1 MIPQIAVHP
10 SYQGR
15 GLGNVLMNSAIEQF
29 RSLGFQSLSLTVT
42 KKNRRA
48 FDWYQRLGFKFRKD
62 FGAYIWER

>member
-15 GLGNVLMNSAIEQF
+15 SIGNTLMHHAFEQLKAF
-29 RSLGFQSLSLTVT
+29 GFESVSLTVT

-48 FDWYQRLGFKFRKD
+48 FDWYQRLGFKIRKE
-62 FGAYIWER
+62 FGAYVWQK